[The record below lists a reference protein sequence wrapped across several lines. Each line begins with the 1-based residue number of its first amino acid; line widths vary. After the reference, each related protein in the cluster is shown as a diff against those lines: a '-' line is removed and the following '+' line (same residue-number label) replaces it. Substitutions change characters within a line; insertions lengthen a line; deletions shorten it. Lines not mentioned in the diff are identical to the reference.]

1 MAIFRMNRGLEA
13 SLPTTFTDGAVYFCK
28 DTGNFFID
36 FVNAEGNLTRSKISA
51 EYAEKLRYV
60 NNGKSVELDP
70 NTIITSDNYLTQIGT
85 ASTTQAGLMSAEDKK
100 KLDGIAENASK
111 VEVDSELSDASENP
125 VQNKVIK
132 AALDEKAG
140 LAVATST
147 SDGLMSAAD
156 KQRFEEIASASGE
169 QNQNAFSY
177 IVVGDTQIAA
187 NAKTDTVSVVAGDNV
202 ELTADAEN
210 KTYTITAKDTT
221 YSAASPTAAGLM
233 SADDKSK
240 LDGIA
245 AGANK
250 TTVDATIS
258 DTSTNPV
265 QNKVVKSYVDAE
277 VANIVGSAP
286 ETLNALNEL
295 AAALDNDP
303 NFATSMAT
311 ELGKKVDKVD
321 GKGLS
326 SNDFTD
332 DDKEKLD
339 NISVV
344 TTSKDGLM
352 SASDK
357 GKLDG
362 IAAGATKVVV
372 DSVLTA
378 TSENPVQ
385 SKAIYDT
392 MSWAEF

>member
-13 SLPTTFTDGAVYFCK
+13 SLPATFTDGAVYFCK

-36 FVNAEGNLTRSKISA
+36 FINVEGNLTRSKISA

-100 KLDGIAENASK
+100 KLDGISENASK
-111 VEVDSELSDASENP
+111 VEIDSELSNTSENP

-147 SDGLMSAAD
+147 SAGLMSAED

-187 NAKTDTVSVVAGDNV
+187 NAKTDTVSIVAGNNV
-202 ELTADAEN
+202 EFTVDAAN
-210 KTYTITAKDTT
+210 KQYTIAAKDTT
-221 YSAASPTAAGLM
+221 YSPASPTLAGLM

-265 QNKVVKSYVDAE
+265 QNKVVKSYVDTE

-295 AAALDNDP
+295 ASALDNAP

-311 ELGKKVDKVD
+311 ELGKKVDKVE

-332 DDKEKLD
+332 EDKAKLD
-339 NISVV
+339 DISVV

-352 SASDK
+352 SADDK

-372 DSVLTA
+372 DSVLTS

-385 SKAIYDT
+385 SKVIYDT
-392 MSWAEF
+392 MSWVEF